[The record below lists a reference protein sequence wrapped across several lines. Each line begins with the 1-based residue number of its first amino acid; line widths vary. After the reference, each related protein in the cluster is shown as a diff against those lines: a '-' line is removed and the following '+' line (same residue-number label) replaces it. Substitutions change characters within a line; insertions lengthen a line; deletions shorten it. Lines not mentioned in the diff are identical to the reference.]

1 MKFVTCQRIS
11 TDDLWSTKDG
21 SFEGN
26 VSFSLHTRWRY
37 LRRKN
42 RPRWRRARVSRL
54 RFAFHAFPISR
65 FAFPHCFV
73 HLRRSS
79 YVARKHAHPFTSKNR
94 FRTAIK
100 LCLSRSYAMHA
111 ILISAIRLWSL
122 VSTKNIYNILNSN
135 DRYVDSWFKNLNK
148 LIHYIYYITY
158 IVLWEGRGE
167 GGGRAGEDRS
177 SCLLEE
183 RTCRVGQLTLFYTDN
198 IMYIYIYNF
207 FFFPSLYIYVHV
219 LTPSVKQMCPT
230 TFALQRSL
238 TMGTR
243 GKLSGM
249 HGHIWRDDRSRELC
263 RNYTNWG
270 SLN

>member
-1 MKFVTCQRIS
+1 MEWNSLHASEYPRTICDRRRMAVSI
-11 TDDLWSTKDG
+11 
-21 SFEGN
+21 EGN

-100 LCLSRSYAMHA
+100 LCFSRSYATHA

-158 IVLWEGRGE
+158 TVLWVMRGRERRGE
-167 GGGRAGEDRS
+167 GGRGRGAGEDRS
-177 SCLLEE
+177 SCLLE
-183 RTCRVGQLTLFYTDN
+183 RKNVPCWAVD
-198 IMYIYIYNF
+198 
-207 FFFPSLYIYVHV
+207 SV
-219 LTPSVKQMCPT
+219 L
-230 TFALQRSL
+230 
-238 TMGTR
+238 
-243 GKLSGM
+243 
-249 HGHIWRDDRSRELC
+249 HG
-263 RNYTNWG
+263 
-270 SLN
+270 

>member
-100 LCLSRSYAMHA
+100 LCLSRSYATHA

-167 GGGRAGEDRS
+167 EGGRAGEDRS

-207 FFFPSLYIYVHV
+207 FFSFTLYIC
-219 LTPSVKQMCPT
+219 T
-230 TFALQRSL
+230 RSNAVGNKCAQL
-238 TMGTR
+238 HSR
-243 GKLSGM
+243 YK
-249 HGHIWRDDRSRELC
+249 DR
-263 RNYTNWG
+263 
-270 SLN
+270 